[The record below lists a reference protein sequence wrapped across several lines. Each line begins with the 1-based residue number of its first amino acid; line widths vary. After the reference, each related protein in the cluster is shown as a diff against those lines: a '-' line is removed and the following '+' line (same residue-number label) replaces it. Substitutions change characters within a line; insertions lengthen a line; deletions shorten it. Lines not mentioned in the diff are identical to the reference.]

1 MLLPKGALVALVL
14 REDLTVQTILDRC
27 GFGDSYF
34 YGLNG
39 GKGIISIKKLKEI
52 LSKGFEM
59 DEDRIDST
67 IERFRK
73 MRREEEKSVA
83 GEMLAS
89 SELSKLLK
97 ERLDFTAQDVK
108 KFKEGLYLISTLL

>member
-1 MLLPKGALVALVL
+1 MLLPKGALTALVL
-14 REDLTVQTILDRC
+14 REDLTVQTVLDRC

-39 GKGIISIKKLKEI
+39 GKGKVSIQKLKEI
-52 LSKGFEM
+52 LRKGFEM
-59 DEDRIDST
+59 DEEKIDST
-67 IERFRK
+67 IKRLQE
-73 MRREEEKSVA
+73 MRRWEEQNLA
-83 GEMLAS
+83 GEMAAN

-97 ERLDFTAQDVK
+97 ERLDFTEQDVK